1 MISGLSLE
9 LLLSIGLL
17 ATAAAKSHSVPVVL
31 RPAHRYDHG
40 PSTQQPLFQSVTLL
54 PDTPVPSWTL
64 KAVPTTIYRP
74 KYMQDLHHTPWDPIE
89 VLGPDIEDRHTLSQ
103 LARMSGNAY
112 ALPGQKN
119 WYDLDSAWNI
129 VSHHRLEPPQLN
141 HRRPKSFPFGWE
153 DRTIGFRGHVF
164 LSSDNNTAILS
175 IKGTTLQGP
184 TSKKDKYNDN
194 LLFSCCCARVDFS
207 WVFSTVC
214 DCYSGHWTC
223 DNHCLTKALIED
235 SLFYSVGMVRV
246 EILSK
251 PSSRLSSTHPSFQE
265 SGQKPYAHVP
275 ECQCVASRTLPWWCT
290 RFLARDNVRFPRRG
304 LRVPRRA
311 PCCAAPAPPHATSFE
326 CVGLSHHPGYPCLPQ
341 CGPYTTRCLYRPSFP
356 LCLGGLCFGDTVSFR
371 QKHCL
376 RHSRQA
382 GLARF
387 AKESSN

>member
-17 ATAAAKSHSVPVVL
+17 TTAAAKSHSVPVVL

-74 KYMQDLHHTPWDPIE
+74 RSMQDLHHTPWDPIE

-129 VSHHRLEPPQLN
+129 VSRHRLEPPQLN

-251 PSSRLSSTHPSFQE
+251 PFSCLSSTHPSFQE
-265 SGQKPYAHVP
+265 PGQEPYAHVP
-275 ECQCVASRTLPWWCT
+275 ECQRVASRTLPWWCT

-311 PCCAAPAPPHATSFE
+311 PCCAAPTPPHATPFE

-341 CGPYTTRCLYRPSFP
+341 CRPYTARCLYRSSFP

-376 RHSRQA
+376 RHSGQA

-387 AKESSN
+387 AKEPSN